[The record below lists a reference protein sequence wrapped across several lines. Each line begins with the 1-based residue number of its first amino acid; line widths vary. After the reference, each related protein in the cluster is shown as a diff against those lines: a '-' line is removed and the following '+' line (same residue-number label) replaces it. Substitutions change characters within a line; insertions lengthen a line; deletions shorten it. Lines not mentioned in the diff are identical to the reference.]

1 MLVLLRL
8 DYCPLR
14 LKQGSYRPMLG
25 SQGIELVPL
34 RIEPLNP
41 SLLLGSSGL
50 CLRVVSPMLVVLM
63 LGHWMA
69 VWDWCYVYLD

>member
-41 SLLLGSSGL
+41 SLLLGSSGI
-50 CLRVVSPMLVVLM
+50 CFKTDAVPRQTGRV
-63 LGHWMA
+63 A
-69 VWDWCYVYLD
+69 